1 MASPCFAYGAG
12 TPGTIIPLPKAP
24 TQKAELHTADR
35 VNTSTAAAVTSV
47 TLLALRSRKHAR
59 RASRT
64 SKTSLQVVGP
74 AVAAAAA
81 AAKVAAAGKL
91 AAAGAAGASVA
102 AGIRTLNK
110 ERPEQHKSGR
120 RPKMVVL
127 GTGWGSVTFLQ
138 GLSDDIAKYYDITVV
153 SPRNFFLY
161 TPLLPA
167 STMGSI
173 EERSIVTP
181 IRRVLKDKADFLE
194 AKCEEID
201 VRNKKLKC
209 TRAGTPDNSADIDY
223 EHFPQE
229 EVEGKITFDVDY
241 DVLIYG
247 IGAQTNDFNTP
258 GVQEHAFFFKEL
270 TDARKVRDK
279 VTDLFERASLP
290 NATEKQKK
298 RWLSFVVVGGGPTGV
313 EVAADMADFLAG
325 DATDLYPKLMEYVNV
340 KLVNTGDYLL
350 STYDRGISEKCVEVF
365 EEKGVEVL
373 AGYRVTEIT
382 KKEIKMRQKSG
393 EEMALPYGCVVWA
406 AGIKQNELTMDLKKS
421 LLDLNEGVS
430 EGNTAILKTPANGI
444 ITDDW
449 LQVRGSGGSIYALG
463 DAASVRHERTSPY
476 SEQLFTAADLD
487 NSGDLTL
494 TELRDLFQGAS
505 DEFPQLEE
513 YAQYLSAVVDEE
525 SNPRINAIAK
535 VFGEALERERQAWK
549 KAKALV
555 SQRASDRT
563 RRKGVENVEKDFAEA
578 DQNANRLFDLEEFK
592 GLLERID
599 ANLQPFPPTA
609 QVAAQQGKYL
619 SSLFN
624 QAILDGDIDSFT
636 EVATASGPFTYFHKG
651 SLAYLGGGSAAFD
664 LPVIGPI
671 TGPAAGVAWKLYET
685 SAQLSWKNRALVGL
699 DWLRG
704 EVFGRDTSRIA

>member
-1 MASPCFAYGAG
+1 MAPAVRQPQQRAS
-12 TPGTIIPLPKAP
+12 LPSQSLASAVP
-24 TQKAELHTADR
+24 
-35 VNTSTAAAVTSV
+35 AA
-47 TLLALRSRKHAR
+47 TLLALGSRKLHRR
-59 RASRT
+59 RAKNPKVQRR
-64 SKTSLQVVGP
+64 VIGP

-91 AAAGAAGASVA
+91 AAAGGAAASVA
-102 AGIRTLNK
+102 AGIKTLSK
-110 ERPEQHKSGR
+110 ERPAAHKSGR

-138 GLSDDIAKYYDITVV
+138 GLSEDIAKYYDITVV

-181 IRRVLKDKADFLE
+181 IRRMTKDKADFLE
-194 AKCEEID
+194 AKCEHID
-201 VRNKKLKC
+201 VKNKVVKC

-223 EHFPQE
+223 DHFPE
-229 EVEGKITFDVDY
+229 ESVPRKMSFDIEY

-290 NATEKQKK
+290 NATEQQKE
-298 RWLSFVVVGGGPTGV
+298 RWLSFVVIGGGPTGV
-313 EVAADMADFLAG
+313 EVAADLADFLSG
-325 DATDLYPKLMEYVNV
+325 DAKELYPKLMKYVNV
-340 KLVNTGDYLL
+340 KLINTGDYLL
-350 STYDRGISEKCVEVF
+350 STYDRGISEKCIEVF
-365 EEKGVEVL
+365 ADKGVEVL
-373 AGYRVTEIT
+373 PNYRVTEIT
-382 KKEIKMRQKSG
+382 KKEVKMRKKSG
-393 EEMALPYGCVVWA
+393 EEMTLPYGCIVWA
-406 AGIKQNELTMDLKKS
+406 AGIKQNELTSQLKS
-421 LLDLNEGVS
+421 ALLELNDGVS
-430 EGNTAILKTPANGI
+430 DGNMAVLKTPANGI

-449 LQVRGSGGSIYALG
+449 LQVRGSGGSLFALG
-463 DAASVRHERTSPY
+463 DAASVRHERTLPY
-476 SEQLFTAADLD
+476 AEQLFKAADLD

-513 YAQYLSAVVDEE
+513 YGQYLSAVVDEE
-525 SNPRINAIAK
+525 SNPRVNAIAK

-563 RRKGVENVEKDFAEA
+563 KKKGTPDVEKDFAEA
-578 DQNANRLFDLEEFK
+578 DEDSNRVFDMEEFK

-619 SSLFN
+619 ASLFSE
-624 QAILDGDIDSFT
+624 AVLDGDIDSFT
-636 EVATASGPFTYFHKG
+636 EVATANGPFTYFHKG

-704 EVFGRDTSRIA
+704 EIFGRDTSRIA

>member
-1 MASPCFAYGAG
+1 
-12 TPGTIIPLPKAP
+12 
-24 TQKAELHTADR
+24 
-35 VNTSTAAAVTSV
+35 
-47 TLLALRSRKHAR
+47 
-59 RASRT
+59 
-64 SKTSLQVVGP
+64 
-74 AVAAAAA
+74 
-81 AAKVAAAGKL
+81 
-91 AAAGAAGASVA
+91 
-102 AGIRTLNK
+102 
-110 ERPEQHKSGR
+110 
-120 RPKMVVL
+120 
-127 GTGWGSVTFLQ
+127 
-138 GLSDDIAKYYDITVV
+138 
-153 SPRNFFLY
+153 
-161 TPLLPA
+161 
-167 STMGSI
+167 MGSI

-181 IRRVLKDKADFLE
+181 IRRVLKGKADFLE
-194 AKCEEID
+194 AKCEHVD
-201 VRNKKLKC
+201 VKNKVLRC
-209 TRAGTPDNSADIDY
+209 TRAGTPDNSADVDY
-223 EHFPQE
+223 DHFPE
-229 EVEGKITFDVDY
+229 EDSPNKKTFDVDY
-241 DVLIYG
+241 DVLVYG
-247 IGAQTNDFNTP
+247 IGAQTNDFKTP

-290 NATEKQKK
+290 GVSEHQKE

-313 EVAADMADFLAG
+313 EVAADLADFLAG
-325 DATDLYPKLMEYVNV
+325 DAEELYPKLMPYVNV
-340 KLVNTGDYLL
+340 KLINTGDYLL
-350 STYDRGISEKCVEVF
+350 STYDKGISEKCIEVF
-365 EEKGVEVL
+365 ADKGVEVL
-373 AGYRVTEIT
+373 PGYRVNEIT
-382 KKEIKMRQKSG
+382 KKEIKMKKKSG
-393 EEMALPYGCVVWA
+393 EEKTLPYGCVVWA
-406 AGIKQNELTMDLKKS
+406 AGIKQNELTNQLKS
-421 LLDLNEGVS
+421 ALLEMNQGVS
-430 EGNTAILKTPANGI
+430 EKNVALLQTPANGI

-463 DAASVRHERTSPY
+463 DAASVRHERTLPY
-476 SEQLFTAADLD
+476 AEQLFNAADLD

-525 SNPRINAIAK
+525 SNPRVNAIAK

-563 RRKGVENVEKDFAEA
+563 KRKGAESVEKDFAET
-578 DQNANRLFDLEEFK
+578 DEDANRVFDMEEFK

-624 QAILDGDIDSFT
+624 QAILDGEIDSFT
-636 EVATASGPFTYFHKG
+636 EVASSNGPFTYFHKG

-704 EVFGRDTSRIA
+704 EIFGRDTSRIA

>member
-1 MASPCFAYGAG
+1 VAPAVRQPQQRAS
-12 TPGTIIPLPKAP
+12 LPSQSLASAVP
-24 TQKAELHTADR
+24 
-35 VNTSTAAAVTSV
+35 AA
-47 TLLALRSRKHAR
+47 TLLALGSRKLHRR
-59 RASRT
+59 RAKNPKVQRR
-64 SKTSLQVVGP
+64 VIGP

-81 AAKVAAAGKL
+81 AAKVVAAGKL
-91 AAAGAAGASVA
+91 AAAGGAAASVA
-102 AGIRTLNK
+102 AGIKTLSK
-110 ERPEQHKSGR
+110 ERPAAHKSGR

-138 GLSDDIAKYYDITVV
+138 GLSEDIAKYYDITVV

-181 IRRVLKDKADFLE
+181 IRRVTKDKADFLE
-194 AKCEEID
+194 AKCEHID
-201 VRNKKLKC
+201 VKKKVVKC

-223 EHFPQE
+223 DHFPE
-229 EVEGKITFDVDY
+229 ESVPRKMSFDIEY

-290 NATEKQKK
+290 NATEQQKE
-298 RWLSFVVVGGGPTGV
+298 RWLSFVVIGGGPTGV
-313 EVAADMADFLAG
+313 EVAADLADFLSG
-325 DATDLYPKLMEYVNV
+325 DAKELYPKLMKYVNV
-340 KLVNTGDYLL
+340 KLINTGDYLL
-350 STYDRGISEKCVEVF
+350 STYDRGISEKCIEVF
-365 EEKGVEVL
+365 ADKGVEVL
-373 AGYRVTEIT
+373 PNYRVTEIT
-382 KKEIKMRQKSG
+382 KKEVKMRKKSG
-393 EEMALPYGCVVWA
+393 EEMTLPYGCIVWA
-406 AGIKQNELTMDLKKS
+406 AGIKQNELTSQLKS
-421 LLDLNEGVS
+421 ALLELNDGVS
-430 EGNTAILKTPANGI
+430 DGNMAVLKTPANGI

-449 LQVRGSGGSIYALG
+449 LQVRGSGGSLFALG
-463 DAASVRHERTSPY
+463 DAASVRHERTLPY
-476 SEQLFTAADLD
+476 AEQLFKAADLD

-513 YAQYLSAVVDEE
+513 YGQYLSAVVDEE
-525 SNPRINAIAK
+525 SNPRVNAIAK

-563 RRKGVENVEKDFAEA
+563 KKKGTPDVEKDFAEA
-578 DQNANRLFDLEEFK
+578 DEDSNRVFDMEEFK

-619 SSLFN
+619 ASLFN
-624 QAILDGDIDSFT
+624 EAVLDGDIDSFT
-636 EVATASGPFTYFHKG
+636 EVATANGPFTYFHKG

-704 EVFGRDTSRIA
+704 EIFGRDTSRIA

>member
-1 MASPCFAYGAG
+1 
-12 TPGTIIPLPKAP
+12 
-24 TQKAELHTADR
+24 
-35 VNTSTAAAVTSV
+35 V
-47 TLLALRSRKHAR
+47 
-59 RASRT
+59 
-64 SKTSLQVVGP
+64 
-74 AVAAAAA
+74 VAAAAA
-81 AAKVAAAGKL
+81 AAKVAAAGKF
-91 AAAGAAGASVA
+91 AAAGAGAAGVA
-102 AGIRTLNK
+102 AGIKTMS
-110 ERPEQHKSGR
+110 EGRPAEHRSGR
-120 RPKMVVL
+120 KPKVLVL

-138 GLSDDIAKYYDITVV
+138 GLSEDIANYYDITVV

-181 IRRVLKDKADFLE
+181 IRRVIKGKADFLE

-201 VRNKKLKC
+201 IENKTVKC
-209 TRAGTPDNSADIDY
+209 TRAGTPDFSGDVDY
-223 EHFPQE
+223 EHFPAD
-229 EVEGKITFDVDY
+229 DVPRKMEFNINY
-241 DVLIYG
+241 DILIYG
-247 IGAQTNDFNTP
+247 VGAQTNTFRTP
-258 GVQEHAFFFKEL
+258 GVEEHAFFFKEL
-270 TDARKVRDK
+270 SDARKVREK
-279 VTDLFERASLP
+279 VTELFERASLP
-290 NATEKQKK
+290 TSTEKQKK

-313 EVAADMADFLAG
+313 EVAADMADFITG
-325 DATDLYPKLMEYVNV
+325 DAAELYPKLMDYVKV
-340 KLVNTGDYLL
+340 KLVNTGDFLL
-350 STYDRGISEKCVEVF
+350 STYDRGISQKCIEIF

-382 KKEIKMRQKSG
+382 KKEIQMKTKDG
-393 EEMALPYGCVVWA
+393 EAVALEYGCVVWA
-406 AGIKQNELTMDLKKS
+406 AGIRQNELTNQLKDS
-421 LLDLNEGVS
+421 LIKLNEGVS
-430 EGNTAILKTPANGI
+430 DSNVKILKTPANGI

-476 SEQLFTAADLD
+476 ADSLFQAADLD

-513 YAQYLSAVVDEE
+513 YAQYLSAAVEE
-525 SNPRINAIAK
+525 DNPRVNAIVK

-549 KAKALV
+549 KAKELV

-563 RRKGVENVEKDFAEA
+563 KRKGAGEVEKDFTES
-578 DQNANRLFDLEEFK
+578 DANSNKVFDLEEFK

-599 ANLQPFPPTA
+599 GNLQPFPPTA

-619 SSLFN
+619 AGLFDK
-624 QAILDGDIDSFT
+624 AILDGEIDSFT
-636 EVATASGPFTYFHKG
+636 DVAESSGPFTYFHKG

-664 LPVIGPI
+664 LPIIGPI

-704 EVFGRDTSRIA
+704 EVFGRDTSRIT

>member
-1 MASPCFAYGAG
+1 MMEPTAPVFGIQ
-12 TPGTIIPLPKAP
+12 PQPHVPVLPAKAP
-24 TQKAELHTADR
+24 QVSKAS
-35 VNTSTAAAVTSV
+35 TSSAPAKAAAVV
-47 TLLALRSRKHAR
+47 TLLALKRRGRTCRKA
-59 RASRT
+59 AIAP
-64 SKTSLQVVGP
+64 V
-74 AVAAAAA
+74 VAAAAA

-91 AAAGAAGASVA
+91 AAAGAGAAGVA
-102 AGIRTLNK
+102 AGIQKLGKT
-110 ERPEQHKSGR
+110 RPEQHKSGK

-138 GLSDDIAKYYDITVV
+138 GLSEDVMNYYDITVV

-181 IRRVLKDKADFLE
+181 IRRVIKGKADFLE
-194 AKCEEID
+194 ARCEEID
-201 VRNKKLKC
+201 VKNKVVKC
-209 TRAGTPDNSADIDY
+209 TRAGTPRQSADVDY
-223 EHFPQE
+223 EHFPE
-229 EVEGKITFDVDY
+229 EDVQGKMAFNIDY

-247 IGAQTNDFNTP
+247 IGAQTNDFKTP

-290 NATEKQKK
+290 SSTDAQKE

-313 EVAADMADFLAG
+313 EVAADMADFLEG
-325 DATDLYPKLMEYVNV
+325 DAKDLYPKLMKYVSV
-340 KLVNTGDYLL
+340 TLVNTGDFLL
-350 STYDRGISEKCVEVF
+350 STYDKGISQKCVEIF
-365 EEKGVEVL
+365 REKGVTVL
-373 AGYRVTEIT
+373 PGYRVTEIT
-382 KKEIKMRQKSG
+382 KKEIRMKQRLG
-393 EEMALPYGCVVWA
+393 EQMSLKYGCVVWA
-406 AGIKQNELTMDLKKS
+406 AGIKQNDLTLGLKNG
-421 LLDLNEGVS
+421 LMELNEGVS
-430 EGNTAILKTPANGI
+430 DKNLAVLKTPANGI

-449 LQVRGSGGSIYALG
+449 LQVRGSGGSIFALG

-476 SEQLFTAADLD
+476 AEQLFTAADLD
-487 NSGDLTL
+487 NSGDLTVR
-494 TELRDLFQGAS
+494 ELRDLFQGAS

-513 YAQYLSAVVDEE
+513 YATYLSAVVNDEE
-525 SNPRINAIAK
+525 NPRVSAIANI
-535 VFGEALERERQAWK
+535 FGEALERERQAWK

-563 RRKGVENVEKDFAEA
+563 KQRGKENVELDFTES
-578 DQNANRLFDLEEFK
+578 DVNSNQVFDLEEFK

-619 SSLFN
+619 SVLFDK
-624 QAILDGDIDSFT
+624 AILDGSIDSFT
-636 EVATASGPFTYFHKG
+636 EVASSSGPFTYFHKG

-664 LPVIGPI
+664 LPVIGPV